1 MKSLTTILIISL
13 LASFPAKAA
22 WELDSEKSTLTFVSI
37 KAIHIAE
44 VHKFTNLSGG
54 MDAQGK
60 VSIKIGLNSVDTGID
75 IRDERMRNMLFDT
88 GTYESATISADV
100 DPAKLAILGSGEVM
114 ELAIEGVLSLHGQ
127 SNSLSAEVV
136 VANIGGTTLLVTSK
150 KPVVVNAFQFQLEEG
165 VEALREIAGLPSI
178 SLAVPVNFVFQ
189 FDSI

>member
-1 MKSLTTILIISL
+1 MKSITTILMIVLI
-13 LASFPAKAA
+13 ASFPAKAA
-22 WELDSEKSTLTFVSI
+22 WELDSEKSTLTFVST

-44 VHKFTNLSGG
+44 VHKFTNLSGD

-60 VSIKIGLNSVDTGID
+60 VVIQIGLNSVDTGID

-88 GTYESATISADV
+88 ETHESATISADV
-100 DPAKLAILGSGEVM
+100 DLGKLSNLGSGEAV
-114 ELAIEGVLSLHGQ
+114 ELTIEGVLSLHGQ
-127 SNSLSAEVV
+127 SNSLSAEVI
-136 VANIGGTTLLVTSK
+136 VASIGETTLLVTSK
-150 KPVVVNAFQFQLEEG
+150 KPIVVNAFQFQLGEG

>member
-1 MKSLTTILIISL
+1 MKSITTILMIVLI
-13 LASFPAKAA
+13 ASFPAKAA
-22 WELDSEKSTLTFVSI
+22 WELDSEKSTLTFVST

-44 VHKFTNLSGG
+44 VHKFTNLSGD

-60 VSIKIGLNSVDTGID
+60 VVIQIGLTSVDTGID

-88 GTYESATISADV
+88 ETHESATISADV
-100 DPAKLAILGSGEVM
+100 DLGKLSNLGSGEAV
-114 ELAIEGVLSLHGQ
+114 ELTIEGVLSLHGQ
-127 SNSLSAEVV
+127 SNSLSAEVI
-136 VANIGGTTLLVTSK
+136 VASIGETTLLVTSK
-150 KPVVVNAFQFQLEEG
+150 KPIVVNAFQFQLGEG